1 MLIVWLRM
9 LVLLLASEYTRVHMV
24 VLALALALALIRLP
38 MANALLS
45 EFAKTIA
52 IVLAPRRNAHSEAK
66 RGVSDPGRGPPLQ
79 HCQAHGVCATN
90 KMKFVCIHSVSVF
103 GSMHAG
109 RIKPERVCGNGRPPL
124 PCYTCTEI
132 DMYGLC
138 ELRFNITAVRFELNA
153 IILYLTYEQKIYD

>member
-52 IVLAPRRNAHSEAK
+52 IVLAPHRNAHSEAK
-66 RGVSDPGRGPPLQ
+66 RGVSDPGRGTTTPALPSAWSLCNQ
-79 HCQAHGVCATN
+79 QNEICL
-90 KMKFVCIHSVSVF
+90 HSL
-103 GSMHAG
+103 
-109 RIKPERVCGNGRPPL
+109 CL
-124 PCYTCTEI
+124 
-132 DMYGLC
+132 GLR
-138 ELRFNITAVRFELNA
+138 LDARW
-153 IILYLTYEQKIYD
+153 TY